1 MKYVLI
7 KNYGAEGSGILLID
21 NPVTA
26 YKSDQYQEE
35 NGDKLFQLGSEVKV
49 EISIKPTST
58 TRSKDSILTSSFPYG
73 LGGDL
78 GVGDYR
84 G

>member
-7 KNYGAEGSGILLID
+7 KNYGAEGTGMLLID
-21 NPVTA
+21 DPVAA
-26 YKSDQYQEE
+26 YKSGQYQEE
-35 NGDKLFQLGSEVKV
+35 NGDKLFQLGNEVKV
-49 EISIKPTST
+49 EINVKPTSV
-58 TRSKDSILTSSFPYG
+58 TRSKDSTLTSSFPYG
-73 LGGDL
+73 LKGDL